1 MKRNNVAFCA
11 LAAFAA
17 AFTAGADSLYV
28 DCNGTK
34 EYTTIQ
40 AAVDAANEG
49 DTIWVLPGTYAT
61 GGRVDGNGFTN
72 RVYISKGLTLRATS
86 SNPDDTHIV
95 GAKDESGDVHGRGP
109 AAVRGVYVANGT
121 ANAVVWGFTIR
132 GCASPSMGL
141 PGDGGMGGGATV
153 PDKTAKSNWFVNCV
167 FRDNTGA
174 RGAHAYGGFFLRCR
188 FEAGYGT
195 ETVQDATL
203 VNCLVVDNPSTGTGQ
218 GNAGSGGNYLV
229 SGGAY
234 YNTTFYHNLNNY
246 FAQGLHNVY
255 NCG

>member
-11 LAAFAA
+11 LAAFAS
-17 AFTAGADSLYV
+17 AFTVGADSLYV

-34 EYTTIQ
+34 DYTTIQ

-153 PDKTAKSNWFVNCV
+153 PDKTAKSNWFVNCGC
-167 FRDNTGA
+167 NEN
-174 RGAHAYGGFFLRCR
+174 FL
-188 FEAGYGT
+188 
-195 ETVQDATL
+195 QK
-203 VNCLVVDNPSTGTGQ
+203 
-218 GNAGSGGNYLV
+218 
-229 SGGAY
+229 
-234 YNTTFYHNLNNY
+234 
-246 FAQGLHNVY
+246 LHKPP
-255 NCG
+255 